1 MREKKE
7 WRRRRREVR
16 HKWVQLAEFSPVIS
30 TVSSITLGCYSAYKC
45 VCLLARWHK
54 SVLVKSHKQDTLK
67 QKCALT
73 GTRRKQGYGDV
84 VCISIFKC
92 ISGHYTNLFHQ
103 APHGPGNGEAVGL
116 QRVRAEQAAEVTAL
130 KRPGLYACALEECHS
145 SSGAEELVV
154 AGSVFPPPPPPAQ
167 LFLFSGLFCWF
178 FTCFHLFLVPWSHLC
193 IFVVIFVPPHCLVL
207 F

>member
-1 MREKKE
+1 M
-7 WRRRRREVR
+7 
-16 HKWVQLAEFSPVIS
+16 
-30 TVSSITLGCYSAYKC
+30 
-45 VCLLARWHK
+45 
-54 SVLVKSHKQDTLK
+54 
-67 QKCALT
+67 
-73 GTRRKQGYGDV
+73 

-154 AGSVFPPPPPPAQ
+154 AGSVFPPPPP
-167 LFLFSGLFCWF
+167 LLSYFSFQASSVGFSHV
-178 FTCFHLFLVPWSHLC
+178 FTYF
-193 IFVVIFVPPHCLVL
+193 
-207 F
+207 